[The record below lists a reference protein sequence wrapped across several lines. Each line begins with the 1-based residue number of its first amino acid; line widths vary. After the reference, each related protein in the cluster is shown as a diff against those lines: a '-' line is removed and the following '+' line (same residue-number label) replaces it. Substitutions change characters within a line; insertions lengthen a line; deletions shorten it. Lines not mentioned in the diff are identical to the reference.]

1 VEEIK
6 GAQGELIDRLIALL
20 TSDALGEGMWY
31 NVGRYAEVF
40 VGGEALSRVEPDTG
54 RDPTPGSV
62 GEMMRREHLVVSREQ
77 WFEMIRDRLRD
88 LVESGMDEAFLVRSI
103 RDGIRP
109 LLDPEIGEVDRNRA
123 KAREHMERMLE
134 DPVELAAFRA
144 RLVKDDP
151 SSEKLSD
158 EEVSARLRRMAE
170 NKLLRPMSAEDARD
184 AWATLAN
191 WDGQVALLLPD
202 RSFDE
207 WYRLMATR
215 GWKQ

>member
-62 GEMMRREHLVVSREQ
+62 GEVMRREHLVVSREQ

-170 NKLLRPMSAEDARD
+170 NNLLRPMSAEDARD

>member
-1 VEEIK
+1 
-6 GAQGELIDRLIALL
+6 
-20 TSDALGEGMWY
+20 MWY

-40 VGGEALSRVEPDTG
+40 VGGAALSRVDPDTG
-54 RDPTPGSV
+54 KDPTPGSV

-103 RDGIRP
+103 RDRIRP
-109 LLDPEIGEVDRNRA
+109 LLDSEIGEVDRSRT
-123 KAREHMERMLE
+123 KTREHIERMLE
-134 DPVELAAFRA
+134 DPAELAAFRA

-170 NKLLRPMSAEDARD
+170 NKLLRPISAEDARD
-184 AWATLAN
+184 TWVTLTN

-215 GWKQ
+215 GWKR